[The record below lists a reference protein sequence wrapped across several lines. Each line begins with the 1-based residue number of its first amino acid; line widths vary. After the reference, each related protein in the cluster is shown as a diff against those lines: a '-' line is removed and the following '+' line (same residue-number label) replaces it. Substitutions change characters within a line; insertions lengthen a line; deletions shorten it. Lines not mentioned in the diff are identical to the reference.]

1 MSKILCVE
9 DDDDSAF
16 MLEQRLRRQG
26 FDVVIAVDGE
36 QGVAMSRSE
45 RPDLI
50 LMDIDLP
57 VLDGL
62 EATKRI
68 KESPETR
75 SIPIVALTAH
85 AMVGDRESALRA
97 GCDDFVTKPVD
108 LPGLLEK
115 IESMLTRSG

>member
-1 MSKILCVE
+1 LSKILCVE

-108 LPGLLEK
+108 LPRLLEK